1 MAATTQQRQQ
11 EGLDF
16 FTTTCIKN
24 YVKAFPNERTP
35 CVKLTKLCKDQW
47 KGMAAATK
55 GQFVKMAGLGKPYI
69 ERPPDHRTYVRRSTR
84 RSASSK
90 ASVWQPK
97 TYARIKRPAN
107 PYCRFV
113 REYCANWGNKGHH
126 GLTAIQVCGPKWK
139 ALSPEERQPYIAEF
153 KADLDRYNEEKR
165 KLQSV
170 YKRSADD
177 CDS

>member
-69 ERPPDHRTYVRRSTR
+69 ERPPDHRTY
-84 RSASSK
+84 
-90 ASVWQPK
+90 
-97 TYARIKRPAN
+97 RPAN